1 MRNQAHMFVDNSNL
15 IGGAQRVA
23 LEREGVP
30 WPAVR
35 IYWRN
40 FFELIE
46 SDYLPVTRCLA
57 GSLPPGNDELWDYS
71 RRYGY
76 DTTLLKRVE
85 NDDGRLAEQAVD
97 EVMHAKIAGV
107 LLDYDPPQTL
117 VLVTGDG
124 NASEFGTSFLQ
135 QVQRALKRGWT
146 VNVISWRGQLSNKF
160 RLLATAHKEQ
170 VSIVELEDYFASIT
184 FLVEGDFH
192 HNNGTQVH
200 VQRRVVSAL
209 PKGNKG

>member
-35 IYWRN
+35 IYWQN
-40 FFELIE
+40 FFRFIE

-57 GSLPPGNDELWDYS
+57 GSLPPGNEELWEYS
-71 RRYGY
+71 RRHGY
-76 DTTLLKRVE
+76 DTSLLKRVE

-124 NASEFGTSFLQ
+124 ANAEFGTSFLK
-135 QVQRALKRGWT
+135 QVQRAIKRGWT
-146 VNVISWRGQLSNKF
+146 VDVLSWEKQLSKKF
-160 RLLATAHKEQ
+160 RALAAQHKDK
-170 VSIVELEDYFASIT
+170 VNIIELDAFYPSIT
-184 FLVEGDFH
+184 FLVEGDFWH
-192 HNNGTQVH
+192 RNGDMVH
-200 VQRRVVSAL
+200 VTRRIVSPL
-209 PKGNKG
+209 PKGQ